1 MSYFEKYQKYKNKY
15 LALKQM
21 IVNSGL
27 GDEIVGNVDQINA
40 TETSVNSKPTK
51 NIITGLFNNVIES
64 DNDSLSD
71 LGRLTDSDEI
81 VQEGGNDDSHSDS
94 DSPLKSSDS
103 DDLDISEDSV

>member
-21 IVNSGL
+21 IVESGL
-27 GDEIVGNVDQINA
+27 GDDIVGNIDQINA
-40 TETSVNSKPTK
+40 TETSVNTKSKN
-51 NIITGLFNNVIES
+51 NIIQGLFNNVVVSES
-64 DNDSLSD
+64 DSLSD

-81 VQEGGNDDSHSDS
+81 VQEGGNDDSHSES